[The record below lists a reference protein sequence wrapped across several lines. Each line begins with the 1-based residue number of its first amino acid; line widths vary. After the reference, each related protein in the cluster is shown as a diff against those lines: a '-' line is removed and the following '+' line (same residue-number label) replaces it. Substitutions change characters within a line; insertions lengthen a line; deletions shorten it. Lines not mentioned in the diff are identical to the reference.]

1 MPREAKGAIHVTGR
15 RPALALAIVA
25 AAALGLGAASQAHAQ
40 RQSAIQLT
48 PDSGRYMISK
58 PVGNS
63 RWVIT
68 YNLDDK
74 TVTGNVFNT
83 ETDDVDFLWC
93 RILTDQVV
101 HQPDPL
107 ETSYPLQCFLAAGCT
122 EAPCSASAWTEL
134 VGVQPLEGS
143 FLLPPGT
150 KATLAGNVQPVL
162 TEDCGSST
170 CHGSGAPR
178 VVLAD
183 GETAANT
190 VNQPAG
196 QDSSKSFVEPFD
208 DAGSYLLDKVLGT
221 ASIGSQMPL
230 GGTPLSAEELDAIRT
245 WILEGAAN
253 N

>member
-1 MPREAKGAIHVTGR
+1 MPRGVTGSMQAAAR
-15 RPALALAIVA
+15 RAALVVA
-25 AAALGLGAASQAHAQ
+25 AITLGLAAASEAQ
-40 RQSAIQLT
+40 VPRQSAIQLT

-93 RILTDQVV
+93 RILTDEMV

-107 ETSYPLQCFLAAGCT
+107 ETSYPLQCFMAAGCA

-134 VGVQPLEGS
+134 VGVQPLAGS

-150 KATLAGNVQPVL
+150 KSTLAGNVQPIYNTSCATSAVCHGNGAQYVVL
-162 TEDCGSST
+162 SPALSYANTFLVESNGVNGMQGPFIAPFDPGTSFLLKKLE
-170 CHGSGAPR
+170 GSGA
-178 VVLAD
+178 
-183 GETAANT
+183 GEPMPYNGSPL
-190 VNQPAG
+190 PAG
-196 QDSSKSFVEPFD
+196 Q
-208 DAGSYLLDKVLGT
+208 
-221 ASIGSQMPL
+221 I
-230 GGTPLSAEELDAIRT
+230 DAIRS